1 MVAVA
6 PPGQKNQKLWLYDLS
21 SGTASPFTFGEG
33 DDIYP
38 VWSPDGKQVA
48 FASTHGGNQQDIY
61 VKPVGGGSSEQLVLG
76 DEGDKEP
83 DRWSADGRYI
93 LFDYNGKK
101 TKASDIWAL
110 PMFGDRKPFP
120 VVQTPGVDYYGMF
133 SADGKW
139 VAYDSDES
147 GRGEIYVV
155 PFPGPGGKWQV
166 STGGGTIPFWP
177 PGKELFYFTP
187 DTRLVAVEY
196 AIQGTNFKVG
206 KSRMLFGGRS
216 MASISGSDV
225 NPHDKRWLMALPV
238 GEPNASPVMLV
249 TNWTALLKR

>member
-1 MVAVA
+1 
-6 PPGQKNQKLWLYDLS
+6 
-21 SGTASPFTFGEG
+21 
-33 DDIYP
+33 
-38 VWSPDGKQVA
+38 
-48 FASTHGGNQQDIY
+48 
-61 VKPVGGGSSEQLVLG
+61 
-76 DEGDKEP
+76 
-83 DRWSADGRYI
+83 
-93 LFDYNGKK
+93 
-101 TKASDIWAL
+101 
-110 PMFGDRKPFP
+110 
-120 VVQTPGVDYYGMF
+120 
-133 SADGKW
+133 